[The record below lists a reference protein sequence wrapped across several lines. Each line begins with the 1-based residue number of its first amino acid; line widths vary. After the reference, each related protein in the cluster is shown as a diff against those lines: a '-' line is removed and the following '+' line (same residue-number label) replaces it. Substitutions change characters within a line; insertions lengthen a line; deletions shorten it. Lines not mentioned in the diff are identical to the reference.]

1 MRLIKMN
8 NEVMNDEVMND
19 EVMND
24 EVMFYLYEYF
34 VLRRK

>member
-1 MRLIKMN
+1 MN